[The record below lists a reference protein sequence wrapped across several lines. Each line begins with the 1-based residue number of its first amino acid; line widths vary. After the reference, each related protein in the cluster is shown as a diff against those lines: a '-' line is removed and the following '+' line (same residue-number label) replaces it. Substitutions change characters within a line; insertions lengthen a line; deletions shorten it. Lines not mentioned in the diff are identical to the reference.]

1 MKDEQVVT
9 LRNYIKSYTNHQRF
23 ARLLSII
30 ESINQHFDSEIREAI
45 ALGYELAG

>member
-1 MKDEQVVT
+1 MKDEQGVT
-9 LRNYIKSYTNHQRF
+9 LRNYILSYTNHQRF

-30 ESINQHFDSEIREAI
+30 ESANPLMSSEIKAAI